1 MAISISFKDKIAVVT
16 GAAGGLGES
25 LVLKLAEADCA
36 GIIINDINKNN
47 AEKIAK
53 KIENTKTKA
62 LIVLADVSTVEG
74 AKSVINAAEKK
85 WGKLDILVNNA
96 GVCYRGNIWDESEKQ
111 FNKTINVNLYSTFF
125 CMKYASI
132 LMRKQKYG
140 SIVNIG
146 STAGITGGTMGP
158 SYAASKGG
166 IIALSKHAAR
176 TLARFG
182 IRVNCV
188 APGYIETKMLHSVF
202 KDKKERE
209 ERWSTIPLGR
219 SAKPEEIAN
228 AIIFLL
234 SNQASYIVGDVLLAS
249 GGRTS

>member
-1 MAISISFKDKIAVVT
+1 MTISISFKDKIAVVT
-16 GAAGGLGES
+16 GSAGGLGKS
-25 LVLKLAEADCA
+25 IVCKLVEAGCS

-47 AEKIAK
+47 AEKMALKIK
-53 KIENTKTKA
+53 KSKSETLVVIS
-62 LIVLADVSTVEG
+62 DVSTAEG
-74 AKSVINAAEKK
+74 AKKVIDTAEKK

-96 GVCYRGNIWDESEKQ
+96 GVCYRGNIWDETERQ
-111 FNKTINVNLYSTFF
+111 FNKTLHVNLYSTFL

-132 LMRKQKYG
+132 LMKKQGYG

-146 STAGITGGTMGP
+146 STSGITGGTMGP

-166 IIALSKHAAR
+166 IIALTKHAAR

-188 APGYIETKMLHSVF
+188 APGYIETEMLHSVF
-202 KDKKERE
+202 KDKKARE

>member
-25 LVLKLAEADCA
+25 LVLKLAEAECA
-36 GIIINDINKNN
+36 GIIINDINKSN
-47 AEKIAK
+47 AERIAAKIQ
-53 KIENTKTKA
+53 NTKTKA
-62 LIVLADVSTVEG
+62 LIVLADVSTSEG
-74 AKSVINAAEKK
+74 AKSVINTAENK
-85 WGKLDILVNNA
+85 WGKLDILVNNV
-96 GVCYRGNIWDESEKQ
+96 GVCYRGNIWDESETQ

-176 TLARFG
+176 TLG
-182 IRVNCV
+182 KDGVRVNCV
-188 APGYIETKMLHSVF
+188 APGYIETEMLHSVF
-202 KDKKERE
+202 KDKKARE

-219 SAKPEEIAN
+219 SARPEEIAN
-228 AIIFLL
+228 AVIFLL
-234 SNQASYIVGDVLLAS
+234 SDQASYVIGDVLLAS

>member
-1 MAISISFKDKIAVVT
+1 MTISISFKDKIAVVT

-25 LVLKLAEADCA
+25 LVYKLAEAECA
-36 GIIINDINKNN
+36 GIIINDINKSN

-53 KIENTKTKA
+53 KIENAKTKTFV
-62 LIVLADVSTVEG
+62 VLADVSTAKG
-74 AKSVINAAEKK
+74 AKSVIDAAEKK

-111 FNKTINVNLYSTFF
+111 FDKTIKVNLYSTFF

-132 LMRKQKYG
+132 LMKKQKYG
-140 SIVNIG
+140 TIVNIG

-176 TLARFG
+176 TLGKDG
-182 IRVNCV
+182 IRVNCI
-188 APGYIETKMLHSVF
+188 APGYIETEMLHSVF
-202 KDKKERE
+202 ENKKVRE
-209 ERWSTIPLGR
+209 ERWATIPLGR

-228 AIIFLL
+228 AVIFLL
-234 SNQASYIVGDVLLAS
+234 SDQASYILGDVLLVS

>member
-25 LVLKLAEADCA
+25 LVLKLAEAECA
-36 GIIINDINKNN
+36 GIIINDINKSN
-47 AEKIAK
+47 AERIAAKIQ
-53 KIENTKTKA
+53 NTKTEA
-62 LIVLADVSTVEG
+62 LIVLADVSTSEG
-74 AKSVINAAEKK
+74 AKSVINTAENK
-85 WGKLDILVNNA
+85 WGKLDILVNNV
-96 GVCYRGNIWDESEKQ
+96 GVCYRGNIWDESETQ

-176 TLARFG
+176 TLG
-182 IRVNCV
+182 KDGVRVNCV
-188 APGYIETKMLHSVF
+188 APGYIETEMLHSVF
-202 KDKKERE
+202 KDKKARE

-219 SAKPEEIAN
+219 SARPEEIAN
-228 AIIFLL
+228 AVIFLL
-234 SNQASYIVGDVLLAS
+234 SDQASYVIGDVLLAS